1 MNLYIRLVDGQPF
14 EHPIFE
20 DNFRQAFP
28 DIDTNN
34 LPSNFARFT
43 RVAPPVIGVY
53 EVYESSYE
61 RQDDGSYMDVHAT
74 RAMTNA
80 EKTAKQNMIKA
91 DWAATG
97 YASWV
102 FDEDTCTFNPPTP
115 YPTDGNTYQWD
126 EEKTA
131 WVEVAPNE

>member
-28 DIDTNN
+28 NIDTNN

-43 RVAPPVIGVY
+43 RVAPPAIGVY
-53 EVYESSYE
+53 EVYEGCTYE

-74 RAMTNA
+74 RAMTDA
-80 EKTAKQNMIKA
+80 EKTAKQDAVKA
-91 DWAATG
+91 GWAATG

-115 YPTDGNTYQWD
+115 YPTDGNAYQWD
-126 EEKTA
+126 EESTA
-131 WVEVAPNE
+131 WVEVV